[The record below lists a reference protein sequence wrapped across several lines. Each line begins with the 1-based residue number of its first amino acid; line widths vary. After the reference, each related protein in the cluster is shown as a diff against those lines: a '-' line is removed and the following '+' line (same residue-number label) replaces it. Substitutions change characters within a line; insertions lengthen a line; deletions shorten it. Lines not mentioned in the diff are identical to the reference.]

1 MDWQIPY
8 IHTSTLDQKSLQ
20 QLTSQALLV
29 HWPMKLWG
37 NGGLGSNLNLNLNFT
52 LRHGDDLEVLS
63 ITNPDLL
70 VYI

>member
-1 MDWQIPY
+1 
-8 IHTSTLDQKSLQ
+8 
-20 QLTSQALLV
+20 
-29 HWPMKLWG
+29 MKLWG